1 LLSVGRLQR
10 RKGHD
15 LVLAALAN
23 WRPDDPPVRYLIA
36 GDGDYRNALETEAR
50 SLGIRDRVVFLGP
63 VTDDELPGLYAASD
77 IFVLPNR
84 RDGVDFEG
92 FGIVFLEAAAAGLPC
107 IAGRSGGVPEA
118 VQDGETGVLVSG
130 TDALELAEVIRRLA
144 RSTDER
150 RRMGERGRRRALHEF
165 RWEDGVRRLTDLH
178 RQVSSDGPR

>member
-1 LLSVGRLQR
+1 M
-10 RKGHD
+10 
-15 LVLAALAN
+15 
-23 WRPDDPPVRYLIA
+23 
-36 GDGDYRNALETEAR
+36 
-50 SLGIRDRVVFLGP
+50 
-63 VTDDELPGLYAASD
+63 
-77 IFVLPNR
+77 
-84 RDGVDFEG
+84 
-92 FGIVFLEAAAAGLPC
+92 
-107 IAGRSGGVPEA
+107 PEA